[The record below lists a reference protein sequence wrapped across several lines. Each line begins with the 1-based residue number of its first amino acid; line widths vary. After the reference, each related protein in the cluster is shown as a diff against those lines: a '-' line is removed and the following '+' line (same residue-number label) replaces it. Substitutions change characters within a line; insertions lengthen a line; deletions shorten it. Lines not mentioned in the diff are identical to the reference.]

1 MGQWLLFIH
10 LLGAVGMGFYLLLP
24 FIGGKLSG
32 VALAQQAG
40 IVRIFYNA
48 NKIAQ
53 YLVLVQ
59 FLTGGYLMSLN
70 KGLSHTWMAVAVVLL
85 IAIGAIGGIMGV
97 NLKRMLQALEA
108 GNSSNV
114 NAVKVKTFSWVLFVL
129 MIAMLL
135 IMNQPE
141 LLA

>member
-10 LLGAVGMGFYLLLP
+10 VLGAVGMGFYLLMP
-24 FIGGKLSG
+24 FIGGKLG
-32 VALAQQAG
+32 GADLVQQAG
-40 IVRIFYNA
+40 IVRIFYKA

-53 YLVLVQ
+53 YLVLAQ

-70 KGLSHTWMAVAVVLL
+70 EALSYTWMAVTVVLL
-85 IAIGAIGGIMGV
+85 IVIGAISGIMGV
-97 NLKRMLQALEA
+97 NLKRMLQAIEA
-108 GNSSNV
+108 GNSSDV

-129 MIAMLL
+129 LIVMLL